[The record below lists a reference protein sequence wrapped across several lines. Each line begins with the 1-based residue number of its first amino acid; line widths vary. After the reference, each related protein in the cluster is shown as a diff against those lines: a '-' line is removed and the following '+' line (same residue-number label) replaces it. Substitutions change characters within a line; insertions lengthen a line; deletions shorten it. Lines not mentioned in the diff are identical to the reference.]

1 MSRRVLVVSRFC
13 SMITSMGLG
22 LSKRTVLEVE
32 RLLSRKEKK
41 SNASVSLS
49 HAIIRATD
57 AVAGKAGR
65 SALVERAIRKY
76 LRAVLRQA
84 RNEHDL
90 QAIDARAELTNRE
103 SDALLDLQAWPR

>member
-1 MSRRVLVVSRFC
+1 
-13 SMITSMGLG
+13 MITSMGLG